1 MDIYKLSVIIPVY
14 NVKSYIIE
22 TLESLYNQTLKE
34 FELIL
39 IDDGS
44 TDGTYEILKEYEKK
58 YENIK
63 LIKQENS
70 GPSIARNKG
79 LKIATGEYIVFVDS
93 DDLLPEDSLEY
104 RYNIAKEKDSDVV
117 ICGTAKTDDGETM
130 KPIQR
135 HMFEEGY
142 RELGKDSDI
151 LWALG
156 PCNKIFKKEI
166 LKDLYFP
173 ENINYAEDQVFMIH
187 AFLNAKK
194 IYATPKVVY
203 YYRMRNT
210 PGESLTQQV
219 DTNSANVLKQVCEV
233 WKISVNLI
241 NEKVKDKDIAYNIKG
256 NYFYRL
262 MIIDIWPP
270 LNKVFKS
277 GDKKAEVKS
286 LESLNELMK
295 YVSDKELEKIG
306 KLKQIPF
313 KKIIKN
319 DELTDVQ
326 KIKKIRHI
334 MFIYKCIIK
343 FRQITRI

>member
-1 MDIYKLSVIIPVY
+1 MGIYKLSVIIPVY
-14 NVKSYIIE
+14 NVKSYIVE
-22 TLESLYNQTLKE
+22 TLESIYNQTLKE

-44 TDGTYEILKEYEKK
+44 TDGTYEILKEYEGR

-63 LIKQENS
+63 LLKQENS

-79 LKIATGEYIVFVDS
+79 LKVATGEYIVFVDS

-104 RYNIAKEKDSDVV
+104 RYNIAREKEADVV
-117 ICGTAKTDDGETM
+117 ICGTAKTEDGENM
-130 KPIQR
+130 IPLQR
-135 HMFEEGY
+135 HMFEDGY
-142 RELGKDSDI
+142 RVLGKDSDI

-156 PCNKIFKKEI
+156 PCNKIFKREI
-166 LKDLYFP
+166 LEGLYFP
-173 ENINYAEDQVFMIH
+173 ENINYAEDQVFMINS
-187 AFLNAKK
+187 FLNAKK
-194 IYATPKVVY
+194 IYATKKVVY
-203 YYRMRNT
+203 YYRMRST

-233 WKISVNLI
+233 WKISVKLI
-241 NEKVKDKDIAYNIKG
+241 DEKIKDKDIAYNIKG

-277 GDKKAEVKS
+277 GDKNAEV
-286 LESLNELMK
+286 ESLACLNDLMK
-295 YVSDKELEKIG
+295 YVSDKELDKIG

-313 KKIIKN
+313 KKIIN
-319 DELTDVQ
+319 NANLSDIQ
-326 KIKKIRHI
+326 KIKKLRHI
-334 MFIYKCIIK
+334 MFLYKCIIK